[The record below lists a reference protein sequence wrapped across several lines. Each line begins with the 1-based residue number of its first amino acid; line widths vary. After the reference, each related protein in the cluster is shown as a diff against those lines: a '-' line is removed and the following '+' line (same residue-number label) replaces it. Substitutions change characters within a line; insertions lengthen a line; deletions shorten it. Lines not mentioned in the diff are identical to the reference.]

1 MKMLE
6 ILSGLFISGVGVIHD
21 LLKTY
26 ADLRMWKE
34 EDIKVDHQW
43 LAVAIEKGVLRGP
56 ISDYSWSSEDKIPTR
71 ELRGTHQ
78 VVVALNAEKKIK
90 YRIRQGESVLLT
102 KKL

>member
-1 MKMLE
+1 MVE
-6 ILSGLFISGVGVIHD
+6 VFSGLFISGVGVIHD

-26 ADLRMWKE
+26 ADLKTWKE
-34 EDIKVDHQW
+34 EDTKVDGEW
-43 LAVAIEKGVLRGP
+43 LVIAIEKGVLPGP
-56 ISDYSWSSEDKIPTR
+56 ISDYTWSSEDKIPTR

-90 YRIRQGESVLLT
+90 YRIRRGESMLLT